1 MNNPAAPVAYQL
13 YATQQVGAGFPYAWG
28 RAYCHSIRGV

>member
-13 YATQQVGAGFPYAWG
+13 YATQQVGTGFSYAWG
-28 RAYCHSIRGV
+28 RARIAIA